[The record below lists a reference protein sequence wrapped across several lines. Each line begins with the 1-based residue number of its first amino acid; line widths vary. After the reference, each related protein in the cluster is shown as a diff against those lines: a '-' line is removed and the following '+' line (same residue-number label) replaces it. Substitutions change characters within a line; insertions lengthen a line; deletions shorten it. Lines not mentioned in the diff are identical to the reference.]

1 MIHQRPRQAES
12 VLRRRVVLFTAFGAV
27 AASLAGTRPAV
38 AQQPAPA
45 EAPSGQVTLEQTQI
59 SLLANAGWGH
69 GTLTYQG
76 RTYRFRIHNLGVG
89 GIGYSKLSARGN
101 VFGLNKLEDF
111 GGLYGAVRAGAVA
124 INDQLRGGVWLQNTS
139 GVRMHLVP
147 NRRGLAVNLGAD
159 GLVIQ
164 FEK

>member
-1 MIHQRPRQAES
+1 MAQQQRQHAEMM
-12 VLRRRVVLFTAFGAV
+12 LRRRLALRVALGAG
-27 AASLAGTRPAV
+27 AALAAGMRPAA
-38 AQQPAPA
+38 AQSN
-45 EAPSGQVTLEQTQI
+45 APSGQVTMEETEV

-76 RTYRFRIHNLGVG
+76 RTYRFRLHNLGVG
-89 GIGYSKLSARGN
+89 GIGYSKFSARGN

-111 GGLYGAVRAGAVA
+111 PGLYGLAQAGAVA
-124 INDQLRGGVWLQNTS
+124 IDDQLHGGIWLQNTD

-147 NRRGLAVNLGAD
+147 NRRGLALNLGAD